1 MGLSIYT
8 HDQDS
13 TDVSNTHKATSCA
26 FKIGLSPK
34 SYNGAI
40 KQLPEIQGQRI
51 MEIKGIADDAIELGY
66 ATEWGESPGAKAVAS
81 IKEFTRT
88 EAFKMF
94 SGSVFNTN
102 AATDKWTQIVPKDSS
117 SLSVAIKFRAYYKAN
132 FLNTNSYMTIIPWLT
147 FLTSPMMEFSLTNE
161 IDNIVGALKNAKSA
175 GEELGQELNSVAES
189 NGQLTVKA
197 KTALTKIAETLK
209 KLSTNSRG
217 SATFTLSYGDMI
229 SAHDDVDWIIKDWSF
244 TPSIPCGPENNPLWV
259 DFQINME
266 TNQKLSYTQLYKIF
280 KKLNQLNKL

>member
-13 TDVSNTHKATSCA
+13 TNVSETHKAKSCS

-51 MEIKGIADDAIELGY
+51 IEIKGIADDAIELGY
-66 ATEWGESPGAKAVAS
+66 STEWGESPGAKAVAS
-81 IKEFTRT
+81 IKEFTRA

-94 SGSVFNTN
+94 SGSVFNSNT
-102 AATDKWTQIVPKDSS
+102 ATDKWTQIVPKDSS
-117 SLSVAIKFRAYYKAN
+117 IISVAIKFRAYYKAN

-147 FLTSPMMEFSLTNE
+147 FLTSPMMEFSMINE
-161 IDNIVGALKNAKSA
+161 VDNIVGALKNAKQA
-175 GEELGQELNSVAES
+175 NEELGQELNGVAES
-189 NGQLTVKA
+189 NGQLTDKALKALDKIVK
-197 KTALTKIAETLK
+197 TLT

-217 SATFTLSYGDMI
+217 TATFTLDFGDMI
-229 SAHDDVDWIIKDWSF
+229 SADNDVDWIIKDWSF
-244 TPSIPCGPENNPLWV
+244 TPSVPCGPENNPLWV

-266 TNQKLSYTQLYKIF
+266 TNEKLSYTKLENIF
-280 KKLNQLNKL
+280 KKLKQLNKL

>member
-13 TDVSNTHKATSCA
+13 TNVSETHKAKSCS

-51 MEIKGIADDAIELGY
+51 IEIKGIADDAIELGY
-66 ATEWGESPGAKAVAS
+66 STEWGESPGAKAVAS

-94 SGSVFNTN
+94 SGSVFNSN
-102 AATDKWTQIVPKDSS
+102 AATDKWTQIIPKDSS
-117 SLSVAIKFRAYYKAN
+117 IISVAIKFRAYYKAN

-147 FLTSPMMEFSLTNE
+147 FLTSPMMEFSMINE
-161 IDNIVGALKNAKSA
+161 VDNIVGALKNAKQA
-175 GEELGQELNSVAES
+175 AEELGQELNGVAES
-189 NGQLTVKA
+189 NGQLTDKA
-197 KTALTKIAETLK
+197 ITTLKKIDETLT

-217 SATFTLSYGDMI
+217 TATFTLSYGDLI
-229 SAHDDVDWIIKDWSF
+229 QAADDVDWIIKDWSF
-244 TPSIPCGPENNPLWV
+244 TPSVPCGPENNPLWV

-266 TNQKLSYTQLYKIF
+266 TNEKLSYTNLEKIF
-280 KKLNQLNKL
+280 KKLKQLNKL